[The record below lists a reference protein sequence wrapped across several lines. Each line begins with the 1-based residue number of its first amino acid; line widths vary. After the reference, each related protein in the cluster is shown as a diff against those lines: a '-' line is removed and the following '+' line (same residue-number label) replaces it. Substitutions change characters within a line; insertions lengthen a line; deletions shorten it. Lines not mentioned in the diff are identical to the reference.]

1 MATGRIRSLL
11 LGLWGSLA
19 LGTASAQTSDTGAL
33 VDKVASGVVT
43 IEYRVPRAFDTYG
56 PATGLSATGFVVDA
70 DKIKAKGV
78 DRIICTSV
86 NDTFVMDAWG
96 KAHNAEDI
104 VMLADGMGDF
114 AKALGLTQDRTA
126 NQMGIRS
133 QRYAMIVDDGV
144 VKLLN
149 IDEKGLES
157 TSSEAILAAL

>member
-1 MATGRIRSLL
+1 MAIQVGDRLPDVELQVMGENGPEKVSTGQLCAGQKVVIFAVP
-11 LGLWGSLA
+11 GA
-19 LGTASAQTSDTGAL
+19 FTPTCSAAHL
-33 VDKVASGVVT
+33 
-43 IEYRVPRAFDTYG
+43 P
-56 PATGLSATGFVVDA
+56 GFVVDA

-157 TSSEAILAAL
+157 TSSEAILATL

>member
-1 MATGRIRSLL
+1 MAIQVGDRLPDVELQVMGENGPEKVSTGQLCAGQKVVIFAVP
-11 LGLWGSLA
+11 GA
-19 LGTASAQTSDTGAL
+19 FTPTCSAAHL
-33 VDKVASGVVT
+33 
-43 IEYRVPRAFDTYG
+43 P
-56 PATGLSATGFVVDA
+56 GFVVDA

-104 VMLADGMGDF
+104 IMLADGMGDF